1 MKQKPAKRGAR
12 AWAIA
17 IPAGVLLLLL
27 LAAFLIGNGGA
38 SAFRDDVD
46 AILAAPR
53 SEELGELSFADDGSA
68 VVRLYKNDLYLL
80 ADESGVLPG
89 LRQQMRERF
98 GNLDF
103 GIRLTDGKMR
113 VCISQ
118 RVLGLVPVS
127 MQIVASVSWD
137 GTCVVIHAENVLLG
151 SRTALPDSLWPDGVR
166 EDFRIDLAET
176 GRTQEIA
183 GVYLDG
189 SAAVV
194 ETVPL
199 RLPASDTLHPDERL
213 LKEIRFFG
221 ADDKTESAAALLDR
235 HAAGDIP
242 SEDELPAGSRAELF
256 AWLLALQTDNGED
269 AMFSTFFTHRS
280 ERIREDIEEYLAAA
294 EDKYAKLL
302 TSVREL
308 YKSRALR
315 IEESGFYVIST
326 NQPYDPFAASEL
338 SATVTDSRVV
348 LLTSGSGTPEVS
360 QADMPVIKS
369 VERRGSKALDGLD
382 PEHAY
387 DVGIVLTTDGGVP
400 ALLYRRSNG
409 EIVVRELSSE
419 QYVNIL
425 VSGGRP
431 LINVDTLPEAA
442 EELVCSDCRV
452 LPLP

>member
-17 IPAGVLLLLL
+17 IPAGILLLLL

-68 VVRLYKNDLYLL
+68 VVRLYKNDLYVL

-89 LRQQMRERF
+89 LRRQIRERF
-98 GNLDF
+98 GDLDF
-103 GIRLTDGKMR
+103 GIRLTGGKMR

-127 MQIVASVSWD
+127 MQIVTSLSWD
-137 GTCVVIHAENVLLG
+137 GTGIVIHAESVLLG
-151 SRTALPDSLWPDGVR
+151 SRTALPKSLWPDSVR
-166 EDFRIDLAET
+166 EDFRVDLT
-176 GRTQEIA
+176 GRTQEVA
-183 GVYLDG
+183 DVYLDG

-199 RLPASDTLHPDERL
+199 RLPAGDSLHPDAQL
-213 LKEIRFFG
+213 LEKIRFFG
-221 ADDKTESAAALLDR
+221 ADDKTENAAALLDR
-235 HAAGDIP
+235 LAAGDVP
-242 SEDELPAGSRAELF
+242 SEDELPAGSRAELL
-256 AWLLALQTDNGED
+256 AWLLALQTDDGD
-269 AMFSTFFTHRS
+269 SAMFSTFFARRS
-280 ERIREDIEEYLAAA
+280 ERIREDIDAFLSAEEG
-294 EDKYAKLL
+294 KYVKLL

-315 IEESGFYVIST
+315 IEQNGFYVIST
-326 NQPYDPFAASEL
+326 NRQFDPFASTVL
-338 SATVTDSRVV
+338 SARATDARVV
-348 LLTSGSGTPEVS
+348 VLTSGSGAPELS
-360 QADMPVIKS
+360 LADMPVLKN
-369 VERRGSKALDGLD
+369 VERRGAKALDGLD

-387 DVGIVLTTDGGVP
+387 DVGVVLTTDGGVP
-400 ALLYRRSNG
+400 ALLYRRSGG
-409 EIVVRELSSE
+409 EIVVRELSAE
-419 QYVNIL
+419 QYVDIL

-431 LINVDTLPEAA
+431 LINVDTLPAPA
-442 EELVCSDCRV
+442 QELSGSECKI
-452 LPLP
+452 LPLN